1 MGKKISVIKIIEMN
15 NDLDTIFIELQKK
28 IGYDTQLD
36 NHRQLIRTLFKLLDT
51 EITNY
56 VKTEDEENFS
66 NALKISSLLEQIT
79 STCAFSENDTH
90 LHLYK
95 QARLLIKT
103 TGLIGEFLNEN
114 RKANLI
120 ILREKIDN
128 IQFQPEKKLEK
139 KFKSQITNL
148 ERILARKKLIN
159 LLKNN
164 GNNQTVIEGKEGYN
178 LFIQILNKCFECIET
193 QSEDIYYYLHLLHF
207 LEDQIE
213 YKKTDTLLLKK
224 VDELKDKLLP
234 EKYQI
239 MLKEIENILNKNKTN
254 NSLEEVLRK
263 YDVDNKTK
271 GESAK
276 QQKDFQILTYKDF
289 DPIAL
294 SIDGDAKETIKDD
307 ALSIKREKGGYILG
321 VHITNVG
328 NFIIPN
334 SPLDLNAKQK
344 YKSLY
349 LPNQAIHMI
358 SPTISKQYLSLE
370 EKQKRNV
377 ISLYA
382 KINESGEIEH
392 YYFTPETITVKQ
404 NLSYFYADSVL
415 RREITTNTDLDYNL
429 KLLEQVTSLLNNSQR
444 NEYRLMKELIKEIT
458 TDENPYSEKI
468 ISESM
473 ILYNRLFPKY
483 LSNFNN
489 LPIIYRVHEKPQMP
503 SLDAIVQDA
512 TLLNKDLFTILKE
525 YYPKA
530 LYSLDNTG
538 HYGLKL
544 DTYSHSSSPIRRY
557 TDIFMQRL
565 YFLSQQQLTIEQ
577 LKQLE
582 KDAMDFVEFA
592 NKREKELK
600 MFEEEYEEAYIKT
613 LKPSEK

>member
-1 MGKKISVIKIIEMN
+1 MGKKISAIKIIEMN

-36 NHRQLIRTLFKLLDT
+36 NHRQLIRMLFKLLDT

-79 STCAFSENDTH
+79 STCAFSENDAH

-95 QARLLIKT
+95 QARLLIKI
-103 TGLIGEFLNEN
+103 TGLIGEFLNEGIES
-114 RKANLI
+114 NLI
-120 ILREKIDN
+120 ILKEKIN
-128 IQFQPEKKLEK
+128 KIKFENEKKLEK
-139 KFKSQITNL
+139 KFKSQIANL
-148 ERILARKKLIN
+148 ERILARKKLLN

-164 GNNQTVIEGKEGYN
+164 GNNQTIIEGEEGYN
-178 LFIQILNKCFECIET
+178 LFIQILNKCFECIEI

-207 LEDQIE
+207 LENQTE
-213 YKKTDTLLLKK
+213 YKKIDPLLLKK
-224 VDELKDKLLP
+224 VNELRSKQLP

-239 MLKEIENILNKNKTN
+239 MLKEIENILNKNKAN
-254 NSLEEVLRK
+254 NSPEEVLKK
-263 YDVDNKTK
+263 YDVDNRTK
-271 GESAK
+271 SETSK
-276 QQKDFQILTYKDF
+276 QQKDFQILTHKEAE
-289 DPIAL
+289 PIVL
-294 SIDGDAKETIKDD
+294 SIDGDAIETIKDD
-307 ALSIKREKGGYILG
+307 ALSIKREKDGYILG

-334 SPLDLNAKQK
+334 SSLDLNAKQK

-370 EKQKRNV
+370 EGQKRNV

-382 KINESGEIEH
+382 KINKSGETEH
-392 YYFTPETITVKQ
+392 YYFVPETITVKQ

-415 RREITTNTDLDYNL
+415 RREITPSTDLDYNL

-444 NEYRLMKELIKEIT
+444 TEYQLMKELIKEIT
-458 TDENPYSEKI
+458 TEENPYSEKI

-483 LSNFNN
+483 LSNFSD
-489 LPIIYRVHEKPQMP
+489 LPIVYRVHEKPQMP

-512 TLLNKDLFTILKE
+512 NLLNKDLFTILKE
-525 YYPKA
+525 YYPRA
-530 LYSLDNTG
+530 FYSLDNTG

-582 KDAMDFVEFA
+582 KDAIDFVEYA

-613 LKPSEK
+613 FKQNNK

>member
-36 NHRQLIRTLFKLLDT
+36 NHRQLIRMLFKLLDT

-79 STCAFSENDTH
+79 STCAFSENDAH
-90 LHLYK
+90 LHLHK
-95 QARLLIKT
+95 QARLLIKI
-103 TGLIGEFLNEN
+103 TGLIGEFLNEDIE
-114 RKANLI
+114 ANLI
-120 ILREKIDN
+120 ILKEKIN
-128 IQFQPEKKLEK
+128 KIKFENEKKLEK
-139 KFKSQITNL
+139 KFKSQIANL
-148 ERILARKKLIN
+148 ERILERKKLLN

-164 GNNQTVIEGKEGYN
+164 GNNQTIIEGEEGYN
-178 LFIQILNKCFECIET
+178 LFIQILNKCFECIEI

-207 LEDQIE
+207 LENQTE
-213 YKKTDTLLLKK
+213 YKKIDSLLLKK
-224 VDELKDKLLP
+224 VDELKSKQLP

-239 MLKEIENILNKNKTN
+239 MLKEIENILNKNKAN
-254 NSLEEVLRK
+254 NSPEEVLKK
-263 YDVDNKTK
+263 YDVDNRTK
-271 GESAK
+271 SETSK
-276 QQKDFQILTYKDF
+276 QQKDFQILTYKEVE
-289 DPIAL
+289 PIVL
-294 SIDGDAKETIKDD
+294 SIDGDAIETIKDD
-307 ALSIKREKGGYILG
+307 ALSIKREKDGYILG

-334 SPLDLNAKQK
+334 SSLDLNAKQK

-370 EKQKRNV
+370 EGQKRNV

-382 KINESGEIEH
+382 KINKSGEIEH
-392 YYFTPETITVKQ
+392 YYFVPETITVKQ

-415 RREITTNTDLDYNL
+415 RREITPSTDLDYNL
-429 KLLEQVTSLLNNSQR
+429 KLLEQVTLLLNNSQR
-444 NEYRLMKELIKEIT
+444 TEYQLMKELIKEIT
-458 TDENPYSEKI
+458 TEENPYSEKI

-483 LSNFNN
+483 LSNFSD
-489 LPIIYRVHEKPQMP
+489 LPIVYRVHEKPQMP

-512 TLLNKDLFTILKE
+512 NLLNKDLFTILKE
-525 YYPKA
+525 YYPRA
-530 LYSLDNTG
+530 FYSLDNTG

-582 KDAMDFVEFA
+582 KDAIDFVEYA

-613 LKPSEK
+613 FKPSEK